1 MKFLFKKLYVL
12 VLPKNDID
20 DAEKITSKP
29 HSPRMLETAPAQ
41 QKEKT

>member
-1 MKFLFKKLYVL
+1 MVG
-12 VLPKNDID
+12 D

-29 HSPRMLETAPAQ
+29 QSPRMLEIAPAQ